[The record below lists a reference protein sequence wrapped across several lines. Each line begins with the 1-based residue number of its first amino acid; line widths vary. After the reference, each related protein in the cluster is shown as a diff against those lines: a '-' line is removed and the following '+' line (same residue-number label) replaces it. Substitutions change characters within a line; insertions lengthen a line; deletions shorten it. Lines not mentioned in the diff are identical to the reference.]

1 MHLPLPLIV
10 LFGSALVGVAACE
23 GGDRAPAGSSDVEA
37 RLGPMEGWDLPASE
51 LERVAVGDTA
61 PNFRL
66 ESLRR
71 GVVALSDY
79 RGEKDVVLVFYRG
92 HW

>member
-1 MHLPLPLIV
+1 MRLPAPLLV
-10 LFGSALVGVAACE
+10 LIGSALLGVAACA
-23 GGDRAPAGSSDVEA
+23 GGDQERSGAADADV
-37 RLGPMEGWDLPASE
+37 RLGPTEGRELPASE
-51 LERVAVGDTA
+51 LERVAVGDAA
-61 PNFRL
+61 PDFRL

-79 RGEKDVVLVFYRG
+79 RGEKDIVLVFYRG

>member
-1 MHLPLPLIV
+1 MRLPMPLIA
-10 LFGSALVGVAACE
+10 LIGSALLGVTACA
-23 GGDRAPAGSSDVEA
+23 GGDQERAGAGGDDV
-37 RLGPMEGWDLPASE
+37 RLGPMEGRELPPAE
-51 LERVAVGDTA
+51 LERVSVGDAA
-61 PNFRL
+61 PDFRL